1 MGRKG
6 VANTERKRGGKGIR
20 FIGDMGFAMEE
31 ILFNGARLF
40 HHPLPDD
47 FHFLVCFFTLLFHY
61 LQEYCYTIHQ
71 SFLLILEN

>member
-47 FHFLVCFFTLLFHY
+47 FHFLVCFFLRCYSIIFKNIVTLYIKVFY
-61 LQEYCYTIHQ
+61 
-71 SFLLILEN
+71 